1 MLTAGGKRNPGCRR
15 AERSQLVLV
24 LQGFREKRSPI
35 ERHFATFVPRAAT
48 LQPGFATE
56 FATIATSCAR
66 GCVGDPFGIG
76 QISRGFRVAV
86 SRYRAESEAFLAG
99 FGGWWLA
106 MRGVTCVRRAS
117 TGRVRTDSGLEG
129 WYRRIFSRRRGILCG
144 GGRSWGAFGKDAYT
158 LLINTNVIVRVRGG
172 CVKGNLGD
180 VRFFLKGGETP
191 GGSPVARWSVN
202 RATSTIA
209 VGIVSLGA
217 VAGASTEFLP
227 TFSVYRIYCENLIKG
242 GLIVHPIWRSSISV
256 CSGVI
261 CDGIA

>member
-1 MLTAGGKRNPGCRR
+1 M
-15 AERSQLVLV
+15 LV
-24 LQGFREKRSPI
+24 LQRFREKRSPI
-35 ERHFATFVPRAAT
+35 ERHFATFVPPAAT
-48 LQPGFATE
+48 LQPVFATE

-117 TGRVRTDSGLEG
+117 TGRVGTDSGLEG

-172 CVKGNLGD
+172 CVKGDLGS

-191 GGSPVARWSVN
+191 GGSPVARFFS
-202 RATSTIA
+202 IA
-209 VGIVSLGA
+209 VRTALSWFNKTVRSADPTRIAQGHLVRRGRVSRLA
-217 VAGASTEFLP
+217 
-227 TFSVYRIYCENLIKG
+227 
-242 GLIVHPIWRSSISV
+242 WRFADQAPQQSRADRPSLNSATTPATCRTPV
-256 CSGVI
+256 Q
-261 CDGIA
+261 AAWP